1 MRASSIFS
9 FEDGMSTRE
18 CLAREA
24 LRTRVSKSAIGSV
37 FILPRLY
44 LSLRYLVSLV
54 SLESKKLPARFGHS
68 GNLALQRES
77 AETDTAHLEL
87 AQERARASANPAAV
101 APADLELRRLLLLGE
116 LCGSSHISP
125 VCPAPKRGTALPVAS
140 AARGLLRRSWPR
152 L

>member
-9 FEDGMSTRE
+9 FEEGMSTRE
-18 CLAREA
+18 CFARDA

-44 LSLRYLVSLV
+44 LFLSCSNF
-54 SLESKKLPARFGHS
+54 KKLPARFGHA
-68 GNLALQRES
+68 GDFTLQREA
-77 AETDTAHLEL
+77 AETNTAHLEL

-101 APADLELRRLLLLGE
+101 PPAHLELRRFLLLCE

-140 AARGLLRRSWPR
+140 AARGLLGRSWLR
-152 L
+152 S

>member
-9 FEDGMSTRE
+9 FEEGMSTRE
-18 CLAREA
+18 CFARDA

-44 LSLRYLVSLV
+44 LCLSCSNF
-54 SLESKKLPARFGHS
+54 KKLPARFGHA
-68 GNLALQRES
+68 GDFTLQREA
-77 AETDTAHLEL
+77 AETNTAHLEL

-101 APADLELRRLLLLGE
+101 PPADLEGRRFLLLCE

-125 VCPAPKRGTALPVAS
+125 VCPAPHRGTALPVAS
-140 AARGLLRRSWPR
+140 A
-152 L
+152 